1 MAKKCFNGNVKSSS
15 FYNCEWTLITEAHVW
30 KPARRERQ
38 TLLPG
43 PRPLQTWPVSHC
55 AVLCFWRGVHPPTIT
70 PNAGLLPSTSENL
83 NHHWSRS
90 PSVGRVLGNRKN
102 EQRFPN
108 LPLHL
113 FWPSVG
119 GVIKKNCTVNHT
131 CMNGSFRLGLPEHLR
146 YRRKS
151 CNTVNEKE
159 LLALLFPTKLHK
171 NEQNIK

>member
-1 MAKKCFNGNVKSSS
+1 METESLPLFTIANGRS
-15 FYNCEWTLITEAHVW
+15 LL
-30 KPARRERQ
+30 KPTSENRHERERE

-43 PRPLQTWPVSHC
+43 PWPLQTWPVSHC
-55 AVLCFWRGVHPPTIT
+55 AVLCFWRGVHPTIA
-70 PNAGLLPSTSENL
+70 PDAGLLPSTSENL
-83 NHHWSRS
+83 NHHWSSS
-90 PSVGRVLGNRKN
+90 PSVGRVLGNRRKN

-119 GVIKKNCTVNHT
+119 GVIKKTLHSQPNLHEWFISARTPRT
-131 CMNGSFRLGLPEHLR
+131 C

>member
-1 MAKKCFNGNVKSSS
+1 MSLVSKPTKRKGVKTREGTALTNNKADLTCSINRNEVVAKKCFNGNVKSSS
-15 FYNCEWTLITEAHVW
+15 FYNCEWTLVTEAHVR
-30 KPARRERQ
+30 KPARQERQ

-55 AVLCFWRGVHPPTIT
+55 AVLCFWRGVHPPTIA
-70 PNAGLLPSTSENL
+70 PDAGLLPSTSENL

-90 PSVGRVLGNRKN
+90 PSVGRVLGNRRKN

-119 GVIKKNCTVNHT
+119 GVIKKTAQST
-131 CMNGSFRLGLPEHLR
+131 TP
-146 YRRKS
+146 
-151 CNTVNEKE
+151 
-159 LLALLFPTKLHK
+159 A
-171 NEQNIK
+171 

>member
-1 MAKKCFNGNVKSSS
+1 MGTDRKRSHFFLVQALFC
-15 FYNCEWTLITEAHVW
+15 
-30 KPARRERQ
+30 
-38 TLLPG
+38 PG
-43 PRPLQTWPVSHC
+43 PLQTWPVP
-55 AVLCFWRGVHPPTIT
+55 AVRSSTLERRPSNHSPRRG
-70 PNAGLLPSTSENL
+70 ASSTSENL
-83 NHHWSRS
+83 NHRWSSS
-90 PSVGRVLGNRKN
+90 PSVGRVLGNRRKN

-131 CMNGSFRLGLPEHLR
+131 CMNGSFRLGLPEHLC